1 MPNYDYVCE
10 TCGHRFEVF
19 QSMNDAKLQDC
30 PQESCAGKVK
40 RLLGTG
46 AGLLFKG
53 AGFYQT
59 DYRSSSYQA
68 GAKSDSAAS
77 KPAESAAS
85 KPAESSAPAA
95 PAAAPAKAAE

>member
-1 MPNYDYVCE
+1 MPNYDYVCQD
-10 TCGHRFEVF
+10 CGHRFEVF
-19 QSMNDAKLQDC
+19 QSMNDPKLEDC
-30 PQESCAGKVK
+30 PQAECSGKVR

-68 GAKSDSAAS
+68 GAKQD
-77 KPAESAAS
+77 
-85 KPAESSAPAA
+85 SAPAA
-95 PAAAPAKAAE
+95 KPESQPAAKPAGGCGSSCACEA